1 MPPFLQHKWDD
12 WAFPAAPTTAFG
24 LLALAYVRG
33 WLQLRSVGS
42 PAARGWRPA
51 SFLLGL
57 SLGWIAVA
65 SPIASC
71 DGDLLTFHMIQHL
84 LLMSVA
90 PPLMLLGEPL
100 MALQRAIPQRTAER
114 IRGSLFGSPAMQR
127 SAEVL
132 GKPVVC
138 WLAATATLVGWH
150 VPSALTLGMQSGTWH
165 AIEQG
170 SFFGS
175 GILFWWPV
183 VRPWPSAATEPQWSI
198 VLYLFL
204 ATLPCDILS
213 GFLLFSE
220 RVTYPVYLSVPRHA
234 SLSVFED
241 QQAAGAVMWM
251 SVTIIYLVAG
261 ALVTMRVLLGRSV
274 QPRTPQRIEAV

>member
-1 MPPFLQHKWDD
+1 MPPFLQHRWDD
-12 WAFPAAPTTAFG
+12 WQLPVALTTVFVLA
-24 LLALAYVRG
+24 ALAYVHG
-33 WLQLRSVGS
+33 WLRLRSVGS
-42 PAARGWRPA
+42 PAARGWRHA

-57 SLGWIAVA
+57 SLSWIAVA

-71 DGDLLTFHMIQHL
+71 DADLLTFHMVQHL

-90 PPLMLLGEPL
+90 PPLLLLGEPV
-100 MALQRAIPQRTAER
+100 MALQQAIPQRFAEW
-114 IRGSLFGSPAMQR
+114 IRGSLFGSPAMR
-127 SAEVL
+127 RIGGVL
-132 GKPVVC
+132 GNPAVC
-138 WLAATATLVGWH
+138 WLAATATLVVWH
-150 VPSALTLGMQSGTWH
+150 VPSALTLGMQSETWH

-213 GFLLFSE
+213 GFLVFSE
-220 RVTYPVYLSVPRHA
+220 RVAYPVYLSVPRHA
-234 SLSVFED
+234 GLAVVED
-241 QQAAGAVMWM
+241 QAAAGAVMWM

-261 ALVTMRVLLGRSV
+261 ALVTLRLLTGRVV
-274 QPRTPQRIEAV
+274 QPRTPQHIEAV